1 MASSSDTGAQA
12 RRKTLHEAVAQL
24 ERQQGSLLDVYLA
37 EVIGREEFVRKRIEL
52 EQMSNGLKQELKQ
65 VEAQVQQQLNVAK
78 LAEGTKAF
86 CERIQPTLEHL
97 SFAQRRQ
104 LVELIID
111 RVVINDGQVEIRYVI
126 PTSPKGEHVPFCYL
140 HKDYRARPSRHQ
152 AEILFKEE
160 LCDLGVGQ
168 LRFRIPLLPGV

>member
-140 HKDYRARPSRHQ
+140 HKDYRAGPSLYQ
-152 AEILFKEE
+152 KEGE
-160 LCDLGVGQ
+160 LGDGVQ
-168 LRFRIPLLPGV
+168 VF